1 MTGAPPG
8 PTGPAEP
15 VDADVFRQAMGRF
28 VTGVTVVSAPGTAT
42 QPHAMTANAVTS
54 VSLDP
59 CLLLV
64 CVEQEARFHEA
75 VVDGGAF
82 GVSVLSAEQRRVAR
96 WLATRG
102 RPLVG
107 QLAQVPHHAGPVTGV
122 PLVTGALS
130 TLECAVESLHDA
142 GDHTIVVGRVLAA
155 TADEHGG
162 EPLVWYRSAYRR
174 LA

>member
-1 MTGAPPG
+1 MSGTPA
-8 PTGPAEP
+8 GPADP
-15 VDADVFRQAMGRF
+15 VDVDVFRQAMGRF
-28 VTGVTVVSAPGTAT
+28 ATGVTVVSAPGTAT

-82 GVSVLSAEQRRVAR
+82 GVSVLGADQRRVAQ

-107 QLAQVPHHAGPVTGV
+107 QLAQVPHHAGPATGV

-130 TLECAVESLHDA
+130 TLECSVQSLHDA
-142 GDHTIVVGRVLAA
+142 GDHTIVVGRVLAVA
-155 TADEHGG
+155 VAERGD
-162 EPLVWYRSAYRR
+162 EPLVWYRGGYRR